1 VNITESIRPK
11 RAEVQTIIGGGE
23 VVNVRGRV
31 LPIVR
36 LHAVLGVT
44 PRVMDPTESLLVIVE
59 NGRDHVALLVD
70 ELVGQHQVVIKSLE
84 VNYRR
89 VDGVSGATIM
99 GDGRVALILDVP
111 GLVRMAGRSPMLRAA

>member
-1 VNITESIRPK
+1 
-11 RAEVQTIIGGGE
+11 
-23 VVNVRGRV
+23 V

-44 PRVMDPTESLLVIVE
+44 PRVTDPTESLLVIVE
-59 NGRDHVALLVD
+59 NGREHVALLVD

-99 GDGRVALILDVP
+99 GDGRVALILDIP
-111 GLVRMAGRSPMLRAA
+111 GLVGMAGRSRMLRAA